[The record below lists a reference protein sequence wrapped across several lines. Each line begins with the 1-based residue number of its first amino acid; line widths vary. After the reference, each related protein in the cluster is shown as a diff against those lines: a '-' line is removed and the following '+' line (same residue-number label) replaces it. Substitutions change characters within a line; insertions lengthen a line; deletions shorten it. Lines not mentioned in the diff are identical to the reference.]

1 MDVVAHQHIRVEFD
15 FVLPAHLTEIV
26 KVKLVIVF
34 CEETGTRVVT
44 PLYEV
49 HGNSC
54 ELEPRSSG
62 HAGSNPYYRLMQA

>member
-1 MDVVAHQHIRVEFD
+1 VDVVGYQHIRAEFD

-34 CEETGTRVVT
+34 CEETGTPVVT

-49 HGNSC
+49 HRNSC

-62 HAGSNPYYRLMQA
+62 HSGSNPNYRLLQA